1 VIQAT
6 QVSRPTS
13 PGWITWILLVG
24 AVVLFAWGW
33 FVLGFLREPSAI
45 GGVFIALLVIGGGS
59 IAASALGL
67 IAAAGLLRGERWA
80 HTVAMAA
87 SVAMIL
93 SVLGL
98 VAGIPAL
105 VGLFASRNSTTN

>member
-1 VIQAT
+1 MQAT
-6 QVSRPTS
+6 HVSRQSS

-33 FVLGFLREPSAI
+33 FVLGFLREPSAV
-45 GGVFIALLVIGGGS
+45 GGVFLALLVIGGGS
-59 IAASALGL
+59 MAASALGL

-80 HTVAMAA
+80 QRVAMAA
-87 SVAMIL
+87 SIAMIL
-93 SVLGL
+93 SVLGV

-105 VGLFASRNSTTN
+105 VGLFASRNATSN

>member
-1 VIQAT
+1 MQAT
-6 QVSRPTS
+6 HVSRQPS

-33 FVLGFLREPSAI
+33 FVLGFLREPSAV
-45 GGVFIALLVIGGGS
+45 GGVFLALLVIGGGS
-59 IAASALGL
+59 MAASALGL

-80 HTVAMAA
+80 QRVAMAA
-87 SVAMIL
+87 SIAMIL
-93 SVLGL
+93 SVLGV

-105 VGLFASRNSTTN
+105 VGLFASRNATSN